1 MIVESAQITAIGEGA
16 LWVEAVQRST
26 CGACVAQKGC
36 GQRLLARLSG
46 KTLRLRVLPG
56 ERPLNNYQLGETVE
70 IGIPED
76 VVMRGSLLV
85 YMLPLLAML
94 LSAWTGHQMFAVD
107 ADSVELNQQLLQT
120 TRLLETARLRQELA
134 AMAFGFGGLLLGA
147 WLVRVLSGLL
157 AGNERIQPQIIES
170 DSAQSLILAVR

>member
-1 MIVESAQITAIGEGA
+1 MIVESAQITAIADGA

-26 CGACVAQKGC
+26 CVACVAQKGC

-56 ERPLNNYQLGETVE
+56 ERPLNNYRLGETVE

-76 VVMRGSLLV
+76 VVVRGSLLV
-85 YMLPLLAML
+85 YILPLLAML
-94 LSAWTGHQMFAVD
+94 LSAWTGHQMFTID
-107 ADSVELNQQLLQT
+107 AGSVELDQQLLQA
-120 TRLLETARLRQELA
+120 ARLRQELA
-134 AMAFGFGGLLLGA
+134 AMVFGFGGLLLGA

-170 DSAQSLILAVR
+170 DSAQPQILAVR

>member
-1 MIVESAQITAIGEGA
+1 MIVESAQITAIKDGA

-26 CGACVAQKGC
+26 CGACVAEKGC

-56 ERPLNNYQLGETVE
+56 ERPLKDYQLGDTVE

-76 VVMRGSLLV
+76 VVVRGSLLV
-85 YMLPLLAML
+85 YILPLLAML
-94 LSAWTGHQMFAVD
+94 LSAWTGHQMFAAD
-107 ADSVELNQQLLQT
+107 AGSVELNQQLL
-120 TRLLETARLRQELA
+120 EAARLRQELA

-157 AGNERIQPQIIES
+157 AGNERIQPKIIES
-170 DSAQSLILAVR
+170 DGAQPQILAVR

>member
-1 MIVESAQITAIGEGA
+1 MIVESAQITAIADGA

-26 CGACVAQKGC
+26 CGACVAEKGC

-56 ERPLNNYQLGETVE
+56 ERPLTDYQLGEMVE

-76 VVMRGSLLV
+76 VVVRGSLLV
-85 YMLPLLAML
+85 YILPLSAML

-107 ADSVELNQQLLQT
+107 ADSVELNQQLL
-120 TRLLETARLRQELA
+120 EAARLRQELA

-157 AGNERIQPQIIES
+157 AGNERIQPKIIES
-170 DSAQSLILAVR
+170 DGAQSQILAVR